1 MVDVGKKIPSKFSLL
16 RGHTAPPK
24 FLREEIKSNVKEIS
38 KTFGIVRS
46 WFWENEHLLKIILI
60 TSWMVKVLW
69 YLVGFYVCPP

>member
-1 MVDVGKKIPSKFSLL
+1 
-16 RGHTAPPK
+16 
-24 FLREEIKSNVKEIS
+24 VKEIS